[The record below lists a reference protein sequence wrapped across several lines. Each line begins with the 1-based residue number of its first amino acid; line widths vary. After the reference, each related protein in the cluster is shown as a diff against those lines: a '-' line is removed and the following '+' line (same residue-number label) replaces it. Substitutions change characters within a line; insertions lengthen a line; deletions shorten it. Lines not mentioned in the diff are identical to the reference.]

1 MVQRAGLNKKE
12 ADESADLF
20 FTFVQVGL
28 DDF

>member
-1 MVQRAGLNKKE
+1 MVQPAKLNKKE
-12 ADESADLF
+12 AGEHASLF

>member
-1 MVQRAGLNKKE
+1 MVQRAVLNKEE
-12 ADESADLF
+12 ASESAGLF